1 MPPRLLRFA
10 ILLGW
15 RQIAR
20 RARRSL
26 AAFAGV
32 TGGLVLAL
40 MQLGFQ
46 DALYESAVR
55 IHRVLAG
62 EVVVVPRE
70 FNALPNAGW
79 FERGALAAA
88 EAHPAVVDT
97 RTLAVVGLMLR
108 NFENRQVQPLL
119 VLALDPEA
127 PALDAE
133 AIGADLAP
141 LRLHRRALWDLRS
154 RPRWG
159 DVAGAF
165 ARDGTVELETALPG
179 LLLQVP
185 LTVAG
190 TYALGGSVVSLG
202 TLLVAGPTL
211 AEINGQSPERP
222 NLAVFRLRPGVEAAA
237 VARELQAL
245 VPPHL
250 AVLTREDLIARE
262 KRFWRRDTPIG
273 FLFDLGAVLGF
284 AICAIFVAQ
293 VLVQVVDENL
303 AEYAVLRTL
312 DLPNR
317 FFATT
322 ILVSGLLVAAVATP
336 LAGLLAGGLYWLS
349 IRATGLPLEMSLARL
364 AMVGATAALVAA
376 LAGLGAG
383 RRLRRADPASL
394 L

>member
-62 EVVVVPRE
+62 EVLVAPAE

-79 FERGALAAA
+79 FERGALAAVEARPEVA
-88 EAHPAVVDT
+88 EVT
-97 RTLAVVGLMLR
+97 TLAVTALMLR
-108 NFENRQVQPLL
+108 NFETRQVQPLL
-119 VLALDPEA
+119 LLTVDPEA
-127 PALDAE
+127 PALDAH
-133 AIGADLAP
+133 AIGADLAL
-141 LRLHRRALWDLRS
+141 LRFNGRALWDRRS

-159 DVAGAF
+159 DVAGAV
-165 ARDGTVELETALPG
+165 ARHGSVELETALPG

-190 TYALGGSVVSLG
+190 TYALGGSIVSLG
-202 TLLVAGPTL
+202 TMLVAPPTL
-211 AEINGQSPERP
+211 AAINGQSWERP
-222 NLAVFRLRPGVEAAA
+222 NLAVVRLRAGADAEATARA
-237 VARELQAL
+237 LQALLPPHLVALTREELVAREK
-245 VPPHL
+245 H
-250 AVLTREDLIARE
+250 
-262 KRFWRRDTPIG
+262 FWRHDTPIG
-273 FLFDLGAVLGF
+273 FLFDLGALLGF
-284 AICAIFVAQ
+284 AICAIFTAQ

-312 DLPNR
+312 DMPDR
-317 FFATT
+317 FFTAT
-322 ILVSGLLVAAVATP
+322 ILVSGLLVALVATP
-336 LAGLLAGGLYWLS
+336 LAGLLAGLLYLLS
-349 IRATGLPLEMSLARL
+349 VRATGLPLEMSLARL
-364 AMVGATAALVAA
+364 AAVGALAAVVAV
-376 LAGLGAG
+376 LAGLGTG